1 MSDQSPTHTWSSIL
15 TLVPPPTA
23 AEVELYALDM
33 PTSDL
38 VERGAKI
45 RSEKILTDLVRI
57 GGMAAEFWTKATAAQ
72 KRHLLGFSWP
82 LLQVL
87 VHSGK
92 KLADMLAARDAHAD
106 EREANRAAAIAI
118 ASATYTQ
125 GIDERDRLIVALES
139 VETLVPGLEARIATA
154 RATVID
160 HHSLATSL
168 QALLKLANELLSTP
182 QSRAAR
188 QLHAG
193 GLDAN
198 ELNAIAIVANDVKS
212 AGEHASGARKQGAV
226 NQADIDLQDGTCL
239 AHLERVMRIFNRA
252 HERDASI
259 PRLLPIA
266 ARRMFSM
273 GRKATPEIAPAAP
286 ETPQGQPEP

>member
-1 MSDQSPTHTWSSIL
+1 MADQSPTHTWTSL
-15 TLVPPPTA
+15 LALVPAPTA
-23 AEVELYALDM
+23 AETELYALDV

-57 GGMAAEFWTKATAAQ
+57 GGMAAEFWTKATPAQ

-92 KLADMLAARDAHAD
+92 KLADMVAARDTHTD
-106 EREANRAAAIAI
+106 EREANRAAVIAI
-118 ASATYTQ
+118 ADETYRQ

-139 VETLVPGLEARIATA
+139 VEDSVPGLEARIDAA
-154 RATVID
+154 RATVTD
-160 HHSLATSL
+160 HDSLASSL
-168 QALLKLANELLSTP
+168 QALIKVANELLSNP

-188 QLHAG
+188 QLAAG

-198 ELNAIAIVANDVKS
+198 ELSAIAAIANKVKS
-212 AGEHASGARKQGAV
+212 AGESAAGARKQGAIS
-226 NQADIDLQDGTCL
+226 QADIDLQDGTCL

-266 ARRMFSM
+266 ARRMFSF
-273 GRKATPEIAPAAP
+273 GRKGSPEPVSAAP
-286 ETPQGQPEP
+286 ETPEKPV